1 MKLSNLLVVAAVIGA
16 VFGVAFVVASG
27 PLLAIYGISL
37 DKAGTLVAQLFGAAL
52 ISLSVLNWFARNVTD
67 PEARRAVVLG
77 NLAGTVVGFVV
88 ILLGQL
94 AGVANALVYPWNVS
108 GTPAISLPIGARRPI
123 PTSLQLVGPWNSEE
137 LLVAT
142 AAAVSVTAASPAGR

>member
-27 PLLAIYGISL
+27 PLLAIYGITL

-52 ISLSVLNWFARNVTD
+52 ISLALLNWLARNVTD
-67 PEARRAVVLG
+67 PEARQAVVLG
-77 NLAGTVVGFVV
+77 NLAGDVVGFVV

-94 AGVANALVYPWNVS
+94 AGIANALGWSNV
-108 GTPAISLPIGARRPI
+108 AIYLLLALGFAYVQF
-123 PTSLQLVGPWNSEE
+123 LQPRS
-137 LLVAT
+137 
-142 AAAVSVTAASPAGR
+142 S